1 MPETADPFAL
11 LGVPAT
17 YALDSAMLRGA
28 LLRGS
33 AESHPDRFAMAP
45 EAERLAAET
54 RMTTLNAAFQALSD
68 PLRRAEAL
76 LRLVGADTAGRSAP
90 PDFLMEMLELREA
103 VEGGDTTAADTL
115 RDRETAAMA
124 ALATAFADW
133 EAADMPADG
142 AAPLAD
148 RLVEATYL
156 QRLRSEAN
164 RAPGTAARDTRD

>member
-1 MPETADPFAL
+1 VPEAADPFAL
-11 LGVPAT
+11 LGVPAS
-17 YALDSAMLRGA
+17 YALDAAVLRSA

-45 EAERLAAET
+45 EAERIAAET
-54 RMTTLNAAFQALSD
+54 RMTTLNAAFRTLSD

-76 LRLVGADTAGRSAP
+76 LRRTGADTADRSAP

-115 RDRETAAMA
+115 RDREAAAMDGLAEDFA
-124 ALATAFADW
+124 AW
-133 EAADMPADG
+133 EAAGMPDDG
-142 AAPLAD
+142 AAPLVD
-148 RLVEATYL
+148 RLLEATYL

-164 RAPGTAARDTRD
+164 RAPGATTRDTRD